1 MHSTLFVQF
10 ALGGGRWDG
19 RDILSPPVVVP
30 PSLSAQHLPTGHV
43 PSGETEPPP
52 WNLKSLSK
60 KPECKWGEV

>member
-30 PSLSAQHLPTGHV
+30 PSLSAQHLPIGHV
-43 PSGETEPPP
+43 PSGETAATLE
-52 WNLKSLSK
+52 S
-60 KPECKWGEV
+60 EVSFKET